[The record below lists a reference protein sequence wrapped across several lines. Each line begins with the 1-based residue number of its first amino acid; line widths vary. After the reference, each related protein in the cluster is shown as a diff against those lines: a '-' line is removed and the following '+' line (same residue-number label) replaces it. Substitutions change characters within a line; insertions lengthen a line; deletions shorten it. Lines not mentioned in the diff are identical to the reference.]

1 MDGHDATTV
10 SIQPSMDSN
19 DGSDFSI
26 IPTMNSVRNGPTPVF
41 PERVRDRAEVEMY

>member
-1 MDGHDATTV
+1 MGGAKTGANDRDL
-10 SIQPSMDSN
+10 DSN

>member
-1 MDGHDATTV
+1 MTPRPFQWMG
-10 SIQPSMDSN
+10 N

-41 PERVRDRAEVEMY
+41 PDRVRERAEVEMY